1 MLYAEWIDYMGA
13 YRLFFKTNPGQTIAY
28 EDELSYAETWAELRG
43 LQLCVIKYA
52 EEDIQQ

>member
-13 YRLFFKTNPGQTIAY
+13 YRLFFKTNPEQTIAY